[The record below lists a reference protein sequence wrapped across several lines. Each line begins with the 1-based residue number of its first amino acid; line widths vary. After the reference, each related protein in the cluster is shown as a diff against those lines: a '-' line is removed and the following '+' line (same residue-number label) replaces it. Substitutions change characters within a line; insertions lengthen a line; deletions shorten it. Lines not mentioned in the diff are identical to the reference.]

1 MPRFTHLHCHTQFSL
16 LDGATSIDGMIA
28 KAAADGMPAVALTDH
43 GNMFGAFK
51 FVNSANKKGIKPIVG
66 CEFYLVEDR
75 FKKQFTKQNRD
86 KRYHQLLLAKNQEG
100 YKNLSRLC
108 SLGYIE
114 GMYSKYP
121 RIDKEL
127 LVRYKEGL
135 IATTCCIGAEVP
147 QAILTQGEE
156 AAEALFLE
164 WLELFGED
172 YYVELQ
178 RHQLKNL
185 NNTKWSQEGINKLLI
200 KWGRKYNVPIIATND
215 SHYLDKDDWEAHDM
229 LLCINTGELQST
241 PKGDGKG
248 FRFGFENDQFYFK
261 TQAEMLNLFNDIPE
275 AIDNTNLIVDKI
287 VAPNLTR
294 DVLLPNFTLP
304 NGFTNQDDYLRHL
317 TIEGARQKYGELT
330 AEVIERIDYELNV
343 IKNIKFPGYF
353 LIVQDF
359 TNVARELG
367 VSVGPGRGSA
377 AGSVVAYC
385 TGITNVDPI
394 KYKLLFER
402 FLNPDRISLPDI
414 DIDFDDEGRQK
425 VIDYVVDKYGK
436 QQVAQIIT
444 YGSMAAKSSL
454 RDVGRVMD
462 VPLSE
467 VNNISKIFPDHLSA
481 SINKIVRA
489 NGIDPSLKEKL
500 SGDQLQQAEQFKTLA
515 EGNTTI
521 GKMIQNA
528 KKLEGSV
535 RNTGVHACGVIIAP
549 TNLLDLIP
557 LSIAK
562 DSDLLLTQFDNAVVE
577 DAGLLKMDFL
587 GLKNLSIIKDAV
599 VLINENYPDVNLDI
613 EELQLEDNKTYELFQ
628 RGETNAL
635 FQFESPGM
643 QKHLKELKP
652 NKFEDLIAMNAL
664 YRPGPMQYIPS
675 FCRRKNGTEQI
686 AYDLPEMEEFLSE
699 TYGITVY
706 QEQVML
712 LSQKLAKFTKG
723 EADTL
728 RKAMGKKKRKLI
740 DEMFPKFKAGCLA
753 NNIPQ
758 EKIEKIWKDWE
769 KFASYAFNKSHST
782 CYALIAYQTGYLKA
796 HYPAEY
802 MAAVLTHCKNDIKKV
817 SFYLEECKRMR
828 LPVLGPDV
836 NESYAKFAVNNK
848 GEIRYALSALKGV
861 GSNVVEEL
869 IKERLSDGKYKSIFD
884 MAKRLPTN
892 KVNKKSYESLA
903 VSGAFDNFENTQNRA
918 QYFAI
923 DNRETNAIEKAINF
937 SKHFY
942 ANQIMN
948 QTSLFGEGQMPEI
961 KEPDLPS
968 VEEWSLTE
976 RLKKE
981 KEVIGIYLS
990 DHPLNDF
997 KIEIKQFA
1005 TATIGEL
1012 ENYKDREVK
1021 LAAIV
1026 SSKNERYT
1034 KKGDK
1039 FGIIRIEDYSDT
1051 TEFVLFSKDYA
1062 NFGGFFELDNKL
1074 LIQADYKKRFNSAE
1088 DYELKIKKV
1097 EFLCDKM
1104 DDVKRIEVDV
1114 PVQLINSNFNR
1125 DFNQLMLDNTGK
1137 VHLQINLINVQK
1149 QYKIKLYSKSV
1160 KIGLQQELLDWLL
1173 NSDCEFKIHC

>member
-1 MPRFTHLHCHTQFSL
+1 MPKFSHLHCHTQFSL
-16 LDGATSIDGMIA
+16 LDGATSIEGMVA

-51 FVNSANKKGIKPIVG
+51 FVNAANKSGIKPIVG
-66 CEFYLVEDR
+66 CEFYMVEDR

-86 KRYHQLLLAKNQEG
+86 KRHHQLLLAKNQEG

-121 RIDKEL
+121 RIDKAL
-127 LVRYKEGL
+127 LKQYKDGL

-147 QAILTQGEE
+147 QAILTKGEE
-156 AAEALFLE
+156 EAEKIFKE
-164 WLELFGED
+164 WLEMFGDD

-178 RHQLKNL
+178 RHQIKNID
-185 NNTKWSQEGINKLLI
+185 NTHWSQEAINAVLI
-200 KWGRKYNVPIIATND
+200 KWAKKYNVPLIATND
-215 SHYLDKDDWEAHDM
+215 SHYLEQDDWEAHDM
-229 LLCINTGELQST
+229 LLCINTGESQAT
-241 PKGDGKG
+241 PIGSGKG
-248 FRFGFENDQFYFK
+248 FRFGFENNQFYFK
-261 TQAEMLNLFNDIPE
+261 TQNEMLQLFEDIPE
-275 AIDNTNLIVDKI
+275 AIDNTNLIVDK
-287 VAPNLTR
+287 VTAPNLAR

-304 NGFTNQDDYLRHL
+304 QGFHNQDDYLRHL
-317 TIEGARQKYGELT
+317 TIKGAKQKYGELT
-330 AEVIERIDYELNV
+330 AEVIERIDYELAV
-343 IKNIKFPGYF
+343 IRNIKFPGYF

-394 KYKLLFER
+394 KYDLLFER

-436 QQVAQIIT
+436 EQVAQIIT

-467 VNNISKIFPDHLSA
+467 VNQIAKSFPDHLSA

-489 NGIDPSLKEKL
+489 EGIDPSLKEKL
-500 SGDQLQQAEQFKTLA
+500 NPDQLNQALKFNELA
-515 EGNTTI
+515 SQDTTV

-549 TNLLDLIP
+549 NNLLDLIP

-599 VLINENYPDVNLDI
+599 ALVNKNYPEANLDI
-613 EELQLEDNKTYELFQ
+613 ENLALDDSKTYALFQ

-652 NKFEDLIAMNAL
+652 NQFEDLIAMNAL

-675 FCRRKNGTEQI
+675 FCRRKNGVEEI
-686 AYDLPEMEEFLSE
+686 AYDLPEMEEFLAE

-712 LSQKLAKFTKG
+712 LSQKLAGFTKG

-740 DEMFPKFKAGCLA
+740 DEMYPKFESGCQA
-753 NNIPQ
+753 NNIAK

-769 KFASYAFNKSHST
+769 RFASYAFNKSHST

-802 MAAVLTHCKNDIKKV
+802 MAAVLTHCMRDIKKV
-817 SFYLEECKRMR
+817 SFYLEECRRMR
-828 LPVLGPDV
+828 LQVLSPDV
-836 NESYAKFAVNNK
+836 NESDLKFSVNKN

-861 GSNVVEEL
+861 GSNVVEEI
-869 IKERLSDGKYKSIFD
+869 IKERKNGPYGSIFD
-884 MAKRLPTN
+884 MAKRIPSN
-892 KVNKKSYESLA
+892 KVNKRSYEALTL
-903 VSGAFDNFENTQNRA
+903 SGAFDNFESTSNRA
-918 QYFAI
+918 QYFVL

-937 SKHFY
+937 SKHIY

-948 QTSLFGEGQMPEI
+948 QTSLFADDQMPEI
-961 KEPDLPS
+961 KEPDLPET
-968 VEEWSLTE
+968 EEWPLTE
-976 RLKKE
+976 KLKKE

-990 DHPLNDF
+990 DHPLNDY
-997 KIEIKQFA
+997 KVEIDQFA
-1005 TATIGEL
+1005 NATIGEL
-1012 ENYKDREVK
+1012 ENFRDREVK

-1026 SSKNERYT
+1026 SEKKERYT
-1034 KKGDK
+1034 KRGDK
-1039 FGIIRIEDYSDT
+1039 FGIIRIEDYTDA
-1051 TEFVLFSKDYA
+1051 TEFVLFTRDYG
-1062 NFGGFFELDNKL
+1062 NYGHLFELDNKL
-1074 LIQADYKKRFNSAE
+1074 LIQAHYQKRYNSE
-1088 DYELKIKKV
+1088 EYELKIKKV
-1097 EFLCDKM
+1097 EFLGAKM
-1104 DDVKRIEVDV
+1104 EEVKRIEVDV
-1114 PVQLINSNFNR
+1114 PLGLINGNFNV
-1125 DFNQLMLDNTGK
+1125 DFNNLLLQNKGK
-1137 VHLQINLINVQK
+1137 VHLQINLINAVK
-1149 QYKIKLYSKSV
+1149 KYKVKLHSQSV
-1160 KIGLQQELLDWLL
+1160 KVGLRKELLDWLV

>member
-1 MPRFTHLHCHTQFSL
+1 MPKFSHLHCHTQFSL

-28 KAAADGMPAVALTDH
+28 KAAADNMPAVALTDH

-51 FVNSANKKGIKPIVG
+51 FVNSANKSGIKPIVG

-75 FKKQFTKQNRD
+75 FKKQFTKQLRD
-86 KRYHQLLLAKNQEG
+86 KRYHQLLLAKDQAG
-100 YKNLSRLC
+100 YENLSRLC

-114 GMYSKYP
+114 GLYSKYP

-127 LVRYKEGL
+127 LRRYKDGL

-147 QAILTQGEE
+147 QTILTQGEE
-156 AAEALFLE
+156 AGELLFKE
-164 WLELFGED
+164 WLDLFGDD
-172 YYVELQ
+172 YYIELQ
-178 RHQLKNL
+178 RHNIKNINGSGLSQEDL
-185 NNTKWSQEGINKLLI
+185 NQILLKWSK
-200 KWGRKYNVPIIATND
+200 KYNVPVIATND
-215 SHYLDKDDWEAHDM
+215 SHYLEQDDFEAHDM

-241 PKGDGKG
+241 PKGSGKG
-248 FRFGFENDQFYFK
+248 YRFGFENDEFYFK
-261 TQAEMLNLFNDIPE
+261 TQNEMLKLFEDIPE

-287 VAPNLTR
+287 TAPNLTR
-294 DVLLPNFTLP
+294 DVLLPNFVLP
-304 NGFTNQDDYLRHL
+304 QGFNNQDDYLRNL
-317 TIEGARQKYGELT
+317 TIEGARRKYGELT
-330 AEVIERIDYELNV
+330 LEVMERIDYELAV

-414 DIDFDDEGRQK
+414 DIDFDDEGRQR

-436 QQVAQIIT
+436 EQVAQIIT

-467 VNNISKIFPDHLSA
+467 VTTITKVFPDNLSA
-481 SINKIVRA
+481 SINKIVRT
-489 NGIDPSLKEKL
+489 NGIDPSLKSKL
-500 SGDQLQQAEQFKTLA
+500 SGDQLQQAEQFKALA
-515 EGNTTI
+515 EGDTVI

-549 TNLLDLIP
+549 TNLIDLIP
-557 LSIAK
+557 LSTAK

-599 VLINENYPDVNLDI
+599 LLINKNYPEVNLDI
-613 EELQLEDNKTYELFQ
+613 EELGLEDAKTYELFQ
-628 RGETNAL
+628 KGETNAL

-675 FCRRKNGTEQI
+675 FCKRKNGTEKI
-686 AYDLPEMEEFLSE
+686 SYDLPQMEEFLSE

-712 LSQKLAKFTKG
+712 LSQKLANFTKG

-740 DEMFPKFKAGCLA
+740 DEMFPKFEAGCEA
-753 NNIPQ
+753 NNIPK

-796 HYPAEY
+796 NYPAEY
-802 MAAVLTHCKNDIKKV
+802 MAAVLTHCMRDIKKV

-828 LPVLGPDV
+828 LTVLGPDV
-836 NESYAKFAVNNK
+836 NESDIKFAVNKK
-848 GEIRYALSALKGV
+848 GEVRYALSALKGV
-861 GSNVVEEL
+861 GANVVEEIVL
-869 IKERLSDGKYKSIFD
+869 ERSNGRYNSIFD

-892 KVNKKSYESLA
+892 KVNKKSYESL
-903 VSGAFDNFENTQNRA
+903 VVGGAFDNFESTQNRA
-918 QYFAI
+918 QYFAL
-923 DNRETNAIEKAINF
+923 DNKETNAIEKAINF

-948 QTSLFGEGQMPEI
+948 QTSLFADDQMPEI
-961 KEPDLPS
+961 QEPDLPPT
-968 VEEWSLTE
+968 EEWSLTE

-997 KIEIKQFA
+997 KIEIEQFA
-1005 TATIGEL
+1005 NATIGEL
-1012 ENYKDREVK
+1012 ENYKDREIK

-1026 SSKNERYT
+1026 SGKNERYT
-1034 KKGDK
+1034 KKGTK
-1039 FGIIRIEDYSDT
+1039 FGVIRIEDYSDT

-1062 NFGGFFELDNKL
+1062 TYGSFFEVDNKL
-1074 LIQADYKKRFNSAE
+1074 LIQANYKKRYNSE

-1104 DDVKRIEVDV
+1104 DEVRRIEVDV
-1114 PVQLINSNFNR
+1114 PTELITDNFNK
-1125 DFNQLMLDNTGK
+1125 DFNHLILENMGK
-1137 VHLQINLINVQK
+1137 VHLQINLIDNK
-1149 QYKIKLYSKSV
+1149 KNYKIKLYSKSV
-1160 KIGLQQELLDWLL
+1160 KIDLQQHLLDWLL